1 MVAIVNCINCSSSNC
16 INCVISCIYNCIT
29 CTNCKCLYISML
41 NKRRKPFLFQKKYI
55 PLPTINIKIDIFM
68 KTKVQQKSATCG
80 TKSEKHVRLGQVC
93 HQVLKP
99 KNFHRYYYSSTE
111 SSEETWR
118 NFQKHIRH
126 HYPVAQEAQRLIKE
140 LEADLGPQGV
150 AYWVDCFRGFT
161 HKMQLS
167 MFSSI
172 HDYLCYGDLVTTGI
186 VHVDELIK
194 KMLHK
199 L

>member
-1 MVAIVNCINCSSSNC
+1 
-16 INCVISCIYNCIT
+16 
-29 CTNCKCLYISML
+29 
-41 NKRRKPFLFQKKYI
+41 
-55 PLPTINIKIDIFM
+55 M
-68 KTKVQQKSATCG
+68 KNDNTPKSATRG
-80 TKSEKHVRLGQVC
+80 TKSEKHVRLGRVC

-99 KNFHRYYYSSTE
+99 ENFHHYYYSSTE
-111 SSEETWR
+111 SPEETWR
-118 NFQKHIRH
+118 KFQKHISH
-126 HYPVAQEAQRLIKE
+126 LYPIARKAQRLIKE
-140 LEADLGPQGV
+140 LEDNLGPQGV
-150 AYWVDCFRGFT
+150 AYWEDCFRGFT

-194 KMLHK
+194 KMIHK